1 MTTPGAPA
9 AGPLSTDVA
18 EQLAAASTDE
28 RVTRFPVRDV
38 DLPGGAGRMALITMD
53 NGFDHTKPT
62 TFGPKGLLNL
72 RATLDEV
79 SRRAADG
86 EIVAVGITGKPFI
99 FAVGADLKD
108 VGRLAE
114 RDHALAVARLG
125 HSQLRRLG
133 ELAVP

>member
-1 MTTPGAPA
+1 MTTTRNEQVSLDSVEA
-9 AGPLSTDVA
+9 A

-38 DLPGGAGRMALITMD
+38 DLPGGAGTLALITMD

-79 SRRAADG
+79 TTRARSG
-86 EIVAVGITGKPFI
+86 EIVAVGFTGRPVI
-99 FAVGADLKD
+99 FAV
-108 VGRLAE
+108 
-114 RDHALAVARLG
+114 
-125 HSQLRRLG
+125 
-133 ELAVP
+133 